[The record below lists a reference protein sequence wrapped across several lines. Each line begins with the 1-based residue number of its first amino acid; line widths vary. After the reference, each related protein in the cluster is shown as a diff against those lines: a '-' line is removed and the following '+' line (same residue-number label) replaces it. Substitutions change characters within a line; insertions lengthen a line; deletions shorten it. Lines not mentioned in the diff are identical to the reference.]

1 MKTVWFYNSDAKER
15 SRAWPETVVLQAH
28 FHLDSSTPPAGTR
41 FISFG
46 ECRSGAFH
54 LPPVNFPPLP
64 TKHMQYALLLVETRI
79 IFDNIWGLVGRS
91 NNNPRL
97 VGLPQPPPRCYLMG
111 SGLVPLQPF
120 GGDERRHGRHLQ
132 WHQIKKTLSSVT
144 MVAFLPISSSM
155 VNPLV
160 EETGIG
166 AELPMKPSSGLNSLS
181 RDRCSLE
188 RAPDPQ
194 HVGELSGRSQA
205 ACR

>member
-1 MKTVWFYNSDAKER
+1 M
-15 SRAWPETVVLQAH
+15 LQESS
-28 FHLDSSTPPAGTR
+28 HLGSPSLPAGTR
-41 FISFG
+41 FISFS

-120 GGDERRHGRHLQ
+120 GGDERRHGRQLH
-132 WHQIKKTLSSVT
+132 WHQNKKNIIIGNYGG
-144 MVAFLPISSSM
+144 ISANQQQHGQPPSRRNRHRGRAANEA
-155 VNPLV
+155 VV
-160 EETGIG
+160 RV
-166 AELPMKPSSGLNSLS
+166 ELPFPRPLL
-181 RDRCSLE
+181 
-188 RAPDPQ
+188 P
-194 HVGELSGRSQA
+194 
-205 ACR
+205 